1 MTSFATRSGTSQPS
15 PTLYIQNLDD
25 KLKQSDL
32 KRLLYQLFLVHGK
45 VLDVVVKKG
54 KMRGQA
60 FVVFR
65 DFQGATQAMRQL
77 DGTGFLDRDLKI
89 TYAKTQSHA
98 TIRQIAGDEVLY
110 HVKLGL
116 KDPNTLQDM
125 NCNVTG
131 KMTVS
136 GAQAANMEK
145 KKAEEIATKK
155 RLQGSTSDSE
165 HDDEDPEDSAMAD
178 GTNNQAAKRAK
189 TTHTTAEDD
198 DEEAMEEDSDSEQP
212 ADSAAAAA
220 VKAAGSAPILSGED
234 PNPVLFLE
242 GLPAEVTDDMMAVLF
257 QQLRHF
263 LKSQPVIPLSFHI
276 AFAHH
281 VTDPSLKNNRYPG
294 FQSVRLVP
302 GRTGI
307 AFVQYDTAAQSDMAK
322 AALDGFQ
329 LAPTVVMKVSF
340 ARRG

>member
-1 MTSFATRSGTSQPS
+1 MTSFTARSGSSKPS
-15 PTLYIQNLDD
+15 PTLYVQNLDD
-25 KLKQSDL
+25 KIKKSDL

-89 TYAKTQSHA
+89 TYAQNQSYA
-98 TIRQIAGDEVLY
+98 TIRQVAGEEVLY

-116 KDPNTLQDM
+116 KDPNTLQDK
-125 NCNVTG
+125 NSKVTG
-131 KMTVS
+131 KMIVS

-145 KKAEEIATKK
+145 KKAEEVATKK
-155 RLQGSTSDSE
+155 RLQGSNSDSE
-165 HDDEDPEDSAMAD
+165 HDDDEEGPSTGTD
-178 GTNNQAAKRAK
+178 GTKNQASKRSK
-189 TTHTTAEDD
+189 TTHTAADD
-198 DEEAMEEDSDSEQP
+198 DGEEAMEEDSDSEQP

-257 QQLRHF
+257 QQ
-263 LKSQPVIPLSFHI
+263 
-276 AFAHH
+276 
-281 VTDPSLKNNRYPG
+281 YPG

-322 AALDGFQ
+322 AALDGFK
-329 LAPTVVMKVSF
+329 LAPGVVMKVSF

>member
-1 MTSFATRSGTSQPS
+1 MALSPPKFSCQDPEFASSGPAWSDSRRMTNPIKLSSSSQPS

-25 KLKQSDL
+25 KIKKSDL

-45 VLDVVVKKG
+45 VIDVVVKKG
-54 KMRGQA
+54 NMRGQA

-65 DFQGATQAMRQL
+65 DLQGATQAMRQL

-89 TYAKTQSHA
+89 SYARTKSHA

-116 KDPNTLQDM
+116 KDPQSLQDK
-125 NCNVTG
+125 NSKLGG

-145 KKAEEIATKK
+145 KKAEELATKK
-155 RLQGSTSDSE
+155 RLQGSSSESE
-165 HDDEDPEDSAMAD
+165 HDNEDETDSRMI
-178 GTNNQAAKRAK
+178 GGPSNQVSKRSK
-189 TTHTTAEDD
+189 TTHANVEDD

-212 ADSAAAAA
+212 IDSAAAAA

-257 QQLRHF
+257 QQ
-263 LKSQPVIPLSFHI
+263 
-276 AFAHH
+276 
-281 VTDPSLKNNRYPG
+281 YPG

-307 AFVQYDTAAQSDMAK
+307 AFVQFDTAAQSDMAK

-329 LAPTVVMKVSF
+329 LAPGVVMKVSF